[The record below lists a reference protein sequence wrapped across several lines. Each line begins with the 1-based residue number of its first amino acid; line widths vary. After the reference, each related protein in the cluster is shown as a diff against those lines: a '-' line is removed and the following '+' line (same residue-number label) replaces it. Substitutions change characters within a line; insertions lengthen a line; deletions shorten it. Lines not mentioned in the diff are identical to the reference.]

1 MKFSVLLFSFILFT
15 NVSHAKVTCGSGV
28 TFSKKLTI
36 NVNKTKKDIFL
47 NGVGLKK
54 VLVFNIFY
62 AALYL
67 ENPTTSASQILNSK
81 EIKIGA
87 VHALRDISKDQLVDQ
102 WDKEYERL
110 CGQNCQ
116 KLMPFHEKFLS
127 YARNV
132 KNGERLY
139 LIMFSDRFEFEI
151 SGSKGQETFPP
162 IRSAEYGRIL
172 QRVLIGADAEDK
184 SLENG
189 LLGKQSI
196 CKS

>member
-1 MKFSVLLFSFILFT
+1 MKFFVLFSFIMFT
-15 NVSHAKVTCGSGV
+15 NISYAKVTCGNNV
-28 TFSKKLTI
+28 TFAKKLTI
-36 NVNKTKKDIFL
+36 NVNKTKKDVFL

-54 VLVFNIFY
+54 VLFFNVFY

-67 ENPTTSASQILNSK
+67 EQPNTSAAQILNSK

-87 VHALRDISKDQLVDQ
+87 VHALRDITKDQLVDQ

-110 CGQNCQ
+110 CGQNCE
-116 KLMPFHEKFLS
+116 KLLPFHERFLS

-139 LIMFSDRFEFEI
+139 LIMLSDRFEFEI
-151 SGSKGQETFPP
+151 SGTNGQETYPP
-162 IRSAEYGRIL
+162 IRSPEYGQIL
-172 QRVLIGADAEDK
+172 QRVLIGPDAEDK
-184 SLENG
+184 TLENG
-189 LLGKQSI
+189 LLGKQSV